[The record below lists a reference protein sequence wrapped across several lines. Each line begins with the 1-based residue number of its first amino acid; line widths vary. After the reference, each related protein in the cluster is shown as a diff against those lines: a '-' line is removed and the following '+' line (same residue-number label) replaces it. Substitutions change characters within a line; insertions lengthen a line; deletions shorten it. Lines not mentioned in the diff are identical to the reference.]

1 MISEDFIKQVKEKI
15 LSVLSE
21 IAGKEVAELPELVT
35 EIPPQQELGD
45 LAFPMFK
52 YAKELH
58 MAPPKIAAEIQN
70 KLTDCELIAKS
81 EIKGPYLNVFLNRG
95 ILSKAVLSETL
106 EKKENVG
113 TQSAKNEKV
122 LIEFSCPNTNKPLHL
137 GHCRNNVLGDSIAR
151 IYKKAG
157 FDVTKVN
164 LINDRGVHICKS
176 MLAYQKFGNNST
188 PESLNKKSDHVV
200 GDFYVKFAIEADKD
214 SNLNKEAQEMLIKWE
229 AKDPEVRALWEKMNG
244 WAIGGIEETY
254 KKMGISFDCVQR
266 ESETYILGKD
276 IVQQG
281 LDKGVFYKEKED
293 NSVWIDNEDVGLD
306 KKIVLRGDGT
316 SIYITQDIGT
326 LVKRQ
331 ELFGFDRMIYV
342 VGSEQIYHFQ
352 TLFAIMKKLGYKW
365 ADKCY
370 HLSYGMVNLPEGK
383 MKSREGKVVDADNLM
398 EELQQLSFEVVCE
411 KHPDWTEE
419 DKKEIA
425 RKISLG
431 ALKYYLLNFNTG
443 KDVMFDP
450 KKSISFDG
458 NTGPYLQYTT
468 ARINSLLKKAA
479 DVNFDLEILK
489 DYSFRDEEWQVVS
502 KLMQFD
508 HAITQAAAEYSP
520 LEICNYLYDLVR
532 LYSKMYHELPIV
544 TAEKQEEKNVRLM
557 ITKAVQY
564 VLTSGLEMLGID
576 ALEKM

>member
-1 MISEDFIKQVKEKI
+1 MISEEFINQVKEKI
-15 LSVLSE
+15 ICAISELS
-21 IAGKEVAELPELVT
+21 GKEASDLPELVT

-58 MAPPKIAAEIQN
+58 SAPPKIAAEVQN
-70 KLTDCELIAKS
+70 KLANCELIAKS

-95 ILSKAVLSETL
+95 LLSQAVLRKIL
-106 EKKENVG
+106 EQKENVG
-113 TQSAKNEKV
+113 MLPSKNQKV

-157 FDVTKVN
+157 FDTSTVN

-176 MLAYQKFGNNST
+176 MLAYQKFGNNCT
-188 PESLNKKSDHVV
+188 PESENKKSDHLV
-200 GDFYVKFAIEADKD
+200 GDFYVRFAKEADKD
-214 SNLNKEAQEMLIKWE
+214 NHLNDEAQEMLVKWE
-229 AKDPEVRALWEKMNG
+229 AKDPQVRALWEKMNN
-244 WAIGGIEETY
+244 WAINGIQETY
-254 KKMGISFDCVQR
+254 EKMGIHFDHVQR

-276 IVQQG
+276 IVQKG
-281 LDKGVFYKEKED
+281 LDDGVFYKEKD
-293 NSVWIDNEDVGLD
+293 NSIWVNNEDVGLD

-316 SIYITQDIGT
+316 SIYITQDMGT
-326 LVKRQ
+326 LVMRQ
-331 ELFGFDRMIYV
+331 KLFGFDKMIYV

-365 ADKCY
+365 ADNCY

-398 EELQQLSFEVVCE
+398 DELYQMSYDVICE
-411 KHPDWTEE
+411 KHPDWSDEE
-419 DKKEIA
+419 KQDTAK
-425 RKISLG
+425 KISLG
-431 ALKYYLLNFNTG
+431 AMKYYLLNFNTG

-468 ARINSLLKKAA
+468 ARINSLLKKAG
-479 DVNFDLEILK
+479 DVSFDFDTLK
-489 DYSFRDEEWQVVS
+489 NYSFLDDEWQVIS
-502 KLMQFD
+502 KLMQFE

-520 LEICNYLYDLVR
+520 LEICGYLYDLVR

-544 TAEKQEEKNVRLM
+544 TAEKPDEKEVRLM

>member
-1 MISEDFIKQVKEKI
+1 MKSEDFIKQVKEKI
-15 LSVLSE
+15 VSIIGE
-21 IAGKEVAELPELVT
+21 IAGKETSALPELVT

-58 MAPPKIAAEIQN
+58 MAPPKIAQEIQN
-70 KLTDCELIAKS
+70 KLVDCELIAKS

-113 TQSAKNEKV
+113 TLDAKNEKV

-176 MLAYQKFGNNST
+176 MLAYQKFGNNCT

-229 AKDPEVRALWEKMNG
+229 AKDPEVRALWEKMND

-383 MKSREGKVVDADNLM
+383 
-398 EELQQLSFEVVCE
+398 
-411 KHPDWTEE
+411 
-419 DKKEIA
+419 
-425 RKISLG
+425 
-431 ALKYYLLNFNTG
+431 
-443 KDVMFDP
+443 
-450 KKSISFDG
+450 
-458 NTGPYLQYTT
+458 
-468 ARINSLLKKAA
+468 
-479 DVNFDLEILK
+479 
-489 DYSFRDEEWQVVS
+489 
-502 KLMQFD
+502 
-508 HAITQAAAEYSP
+508 
-520 LEICNYLYDLVR
+520 
-532 LYSKMYHELPIV
+532 
-544 TAEKQEEKNVRLM
+544 
-557 ITKAVQY
+557 
-564 VLTSGLEMLGID
+564 
-576 ALEKM
+576 

>member
-1 MISEDFIKQVKEKI
+1 MISEDFINQIKEKI
-15 LSVLSE
+15 LCTICELS
-21 IAGKEVAELPELVT
+21 GKEITDLPELIA

-52 YAKELH
+52 YAKDLH
-58 MAPPKIAAEIQN
+58 MAPPKIAVEVQN
-70 KLTDCELIAKS
+70 KLTSCDLIAKS
-81 EIKGPYLNVFLNRG
+81 EVKGPYLNIFLNRG
-95 ILSKAVLSETL
+95 ILSQTILRKIL
-106 EKKENVG
+106 EQKENVG
-113 TQSAKNEKV
+113 TLSAKKEKV

-157 FDVTKVN
+157 FDVATVN

-176 MLAYQKFGNNST
+176 MLAYQKFGNGCT
-188 PESLNKKSDHVV
+188 PESTNKKSDHLV
-200 GDFYVKFAIEADKD
+200 GDFYVRFAKEAE
-214 SNLNKEAQEMLIKWE
+214 SENHLNDEAQEMLVKWE
-229 AKDPEVRALWEKMNG
+229 AKDPEVRALWEKMNN
-244 WAIGGIEETY
+244 WAISGIQETY
-254 KKMGISFDCVQR
+254 DKMGIHFDYVQR

-281 LDKGVFYKEKED
+281 LEKGVFYKEKD
-293 NSVWIDNEDVGLD
+293 NSVWVNNEDVGLD
-306 KKIVLRGDGT
+306 KKIVLRSDGT
-316 SIYITQDIGT
+316 SIYITQDMGT
-326 LVKRQ
+326 VVMRQ
-331 ELFGFDRMIYV
+331 KLFGFDKMIYV

-352 TLFAIMKKLGYKW
+352 TLFATMKKLGYKW
-365 ADKCY
+365 ADNCY

-398 EELQQLSFEVVCE
+398 EELQQMSYEVVCE

-419 DKKEIA
+419 EKLDTAK
-425 RKISLG
+425 KISLG
-431 ALKYYLLNFNTG
+431 AMKYYLLNFNTG
-443 KDVMFDP
+443 KDVLFDP

-468 ARINSLLKKAA
+468 ARINSLLRKAGN
-479 DVNFDLEILK
+479 VNYNFELLEN
-489 DYSFRDEEWQVVS
+489 YSFCDEEWQVIS
-502 KLMQFD
+502 KLMQFE
-508 HAITQAAAEYSP
+508 HAIAQAAAEYSP
-520 LEICNYLYDLVR
+520 LEICSYLYDLVR

-544 TAEKQEEKNVRLM
+544 TAEKQDEKDVRLM

-564 VLTSGLEMLGID
+564 VLTAGLEMLGID